1 MKFSTNVSDQ
11 LLQFVELQELLA
23 RHEVKHSIENLGGDI
38 VGLIVNPGQEWPA
51 QWVVTFEDT
60 EWVLGWYPQGFDVAD
75 DDTSYFEIPT
85 EDWRLVAAIVHSPMH
100 SEFAVRAVTLGVTEI
115 REDVDA
121 GTVPATVLNFSELH
135 DYVDANGYGGLFDVA
150 WEVLSKN
157 PEGELDV
164 DLVNSI
170 QFALDR
176 WIKYDGVK
184 ATA

>member
-23 RHEVKHSIENLGGDI
+23 RHEVKHSIENLGGDN
-38 VGLIVNPGQEWPA
+38 VGLIVNPGQDWPA
-51 QWVVTFEDT
+51 QWVVTFEG
-60 EWVLGWYPQGFDVAD
+60 EWVLGWYPQGFDNPSETETV
-75 DDTSYFEIPT
+75 YFEIPAS
-85 EDWRLVAAIVHSPMH
+85 DWRLVATIVHSPAH
-100 SEFAVRAVTLGVTEI
+100 SEFAVNAIIEGASEI
-115 REDVDA
+115 RSDVAD

-150 WEVLSKN
+150 WEQLSKN

-176 WIKYDGVK
+176 WIKYGGI
-184 ATA
+184 A